1 MTISLPVVL
10 NGLGIVGIVGGAAT
24 ILLSRN
30 SKENS
35 AVATELI
42 DNLQKL
48 RDADKEEFTRRITLL
63 EHQHNENTVIIAS
76 LQGQITTLKDVPLRD
91 LAKTMR
97 AMSKD
102 TKANAQSNAEILK
115 TLLASATLLAQ
126 NTQHIADAAQTV
138 KTDLVRDTE
147 NAANAVRV
155 VKTDLK
161 ESK

>member
-1 MTISLPVVL
+1 MLNSLGIISLL
-10 NGLGIVGIVGGAAT
+10 GGAVT
-24 ILLSRN
+24 IILSRN

-35 AVATELI
+35 AVAGELI

-48 RDADKEEFTRRITLL
+48 READKEEFTRRITLL

-91 LAKTMR
+91 LAKTMK
-97 AMSKD
+97 AMSRD

-126 NTQHIADAAQTV
+126 NTQHVAEAA
-138 KTDLVRDTE
+138 E
-147 NAANAVRV
+147 A

-161 ESK
+161 QRR